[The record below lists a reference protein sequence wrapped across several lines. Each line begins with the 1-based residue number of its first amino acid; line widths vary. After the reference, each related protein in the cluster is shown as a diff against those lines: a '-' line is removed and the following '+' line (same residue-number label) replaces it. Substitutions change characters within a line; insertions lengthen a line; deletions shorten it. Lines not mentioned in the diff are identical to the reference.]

1 MRDSP
6 AETRLCPK
14 RSLRT
19 GDTIMKRL
27 IASLGL
33 LTLLAGHSAQAQEWP
48 ARQPIKVIVTLS
60 PGSATDVLARIA
72 FEQVSKQIGQAIV
85 IENRAGAG
93 QRIGTTAAARAEP
106 DGYTLLVNSS
116 THTLFSAM
124 FTTLNFDVMRD
135 FVALAPLA
143 SIPTVMVTPPARGWT
158 SLAAFVAQAK
168 AKPGSINY
176 GSGGIGNSTHLA
188 AERVRMA
195 AGFEGVHVPF
205 AGAPEAIN
213 EVVAGRVDFYFSPMP
228 PALSLIREG
237 MLKPLAVTSARRSS
251 VLPDVPTTVE
261 AGFPNSGYEFWVGTF
276 APARTP
282 RPIVDR
288 LARELSTALLTPA
301 VREKYAALGA
311 DPMPM
316 GAHDFDEY
324 IRREIEL
331 NVAIV
336 RAVGIKQE

>member
-1 MRDSP
+1 
-6 AETRLCPK
+6 
-14 RSLRT
+14 
-19 GDTIMKRL
+19 MKRL
-27 IASLGL
+27 IAGL
-33 LTLLAGHSAQAQEWP
+33 VLFAGAATAPALAQEWP
-48 ARQPIKVIVTLS
+48 TRQPIKVIVTLS

-85 IENRAGAG
+85 IENRPGAG
-93 QRIGTTAAARAEP
+93 QRIGTTAASRAEP

-124 FTTLNFDVMRD
+124 FTNLQFDVKRD

-143 SIPTVMVTPPARGWT
+143 SIPTVMVTPPSRGWT

-168 AKPGSINY
+168 AKPGAINY

-195 AGFEGVHVPF
+195 AGFEGAHVPF

-213 EVVAGRVDFYFSPMP
+213 EVVAGRVDFYFSPVP

-237 MLKPLAVTSARRSS
+237 QLKPLAVTSARRSS

-261 AGFPNSGYEFWVGTF
+261 AGFPNSGYEFWVGAF
-276 APARTP
+276 APAKTP

-288 LARELSTALLTPA
+288 LARELSAALLTPQ

-316 GAHDFDEY
+316 SAQEFDDY
-324 IRREIEL
+324 IAKEIEL

-336 RAVGIKQE
+336 KAVGIKPE

>member
-1 MRDSP
+1 
-6 AETRLCPK
+6 
-14 RSLRT
+14 
-19 GDTIMKRL
+19 MKRL
-27 IASLGL
+27 IAGL
-33 LTLLAGHSAQAQEWP
+33 VFFTGAAVAPALAQEWP
-48 ARQPIKVIVTLS
+48 TRQPIKVIVTLS

-93 QRIGTTAAARAEP
+93 QRIGTTAASRAEP

-124 FTTLNFDVMRD
+124 FTNLQFDVARD

-143 SIPTVMVTPPARGWT
+143 SIPTVMVTPPSRGWT
-158 SLAAFVAQAK
+158 SLAEFVVQAK
-168 AKPGSINY
+168 AKPGAINY

-195 AGFEGVHVPF
+195 AGFEGAHVPY

-213 EVVAGRVDFYFSPMP
+213 EVVAGRVDFYFSPVP
-228 PALSLIREG
+228 PALSLIRG
-237 MLKPLAVTSARRSS
+237 GQLKPLAVTSARRSS

-261 AGFPNSGYEFWVGTF
+261 AGFPNSGYEFWVGAF
-276 APARTP
+276 APAKTP

-288 LARELSTALLTPA
+288 LARELSAALLAPQ

-316 GAHDFDEY
+316 SPQEFDDY
-324 IRREIEL
+324 IAKELEL

-336 RAVGIKQE
+336 RAAGIKPE